1 MWEDVLKNQ
10 IQVGQQKLRSSK
22 RPLPDDGK
30 TCRELWEEAVDEI
43 KKFIRGIDTETF
55 YTQSSWDDKERY
67 ESETYMTTE
76 SSRYGFDVTVRFY
89 HHSNL
94 RQTEE
99 FYCALLNSDPVYE
112 FANGSFAGRPND
124 KLHVIR
130 GKNLVF
136 GGGLTHISYFIQ
148 FIPVGKKPRGYNT
161 SLRRIVMDWENTL
174 KNVITVPKQKLRTSK
189 RPLPDEEDDDC
200 YNWLLRLGDVVAPIV
215 DKNTENVWVL
225 ESRDKVPEAAACA
238 IKDIIQNITFNRFE
252 QMVTESGQR
261 PLGYTLPYDL
271 DYDIKVYGEL
281 LDIKFGIHQH
291 MEYVFKMELT
301 FAPAPVGNYEAG
313 YTSILPVLFNRTK
326 VLSKEDDVEGLINL
340 GILDKSSTY
349 VFIEDY
355 EDIIKSGINDI
366 NRFNNYIK
374 NDSIKRWIHT
384 QSTIIIASG
393 EVYRGDNGIQPVSE
407 AHSKLM
413 TYLDMLK

>member
-1 MWEDVLKNQ
+1 
-10 IQVGQQKLRSSK
+10 
-22 RPLPDDGK
+22 
-30 TCRELWEEAVDEI
+30 
-43 KKFIRGIDTETF
+43 
-55 YTQSSWDDKERY
+55 
-67 ESETYMTTE
+67 
-76 SSRYGFDVTVRFY
+76 
-89 HHSNL
+89 
-94 RQTEE
+94 
-99 FYCALLNSDPVYE
+99 
-112 FANGSFAGRPND
+112 
-124 KLHVIR
+124 
-130 GKNLVF
+130 
-136 GGGLTHISYFIQ
+136 
-148 FIPVGKKPRGYNT
+148 
-161 SLRRIVMDWENTL
+161 MDWENIL
-174 KNVITVPKQKLRTSK
+174 KNVITVPKQKLRTS
-189 RPLPDEEDDDC
+189 RTPIPEEDDDDC

-215 DKNTENVWVL
+215 DKNTENEWIL
-225 ESRDKVPEAAACA
+225 ESRDLVPEQAACS
-238 IKDIIQNITFNRFE
+238 IKDIIQNLRFNSSE
-252 QMVTESGQR
+252 EMVTESGQR

-313 YTSILPVLFNRTK
+313 FTSILPVLFNRTK

-374 NDSIKRWIHT
+374 NDSIKRWIDI
-384 QSTIIIASG
+384 QSKIIIVTG
-393 EVYRGDNGIQPVSE
+393 EVYRGENGIQPISE

-413 TYLDMLK
+413 SYLDMLK